1 MSKGQHQ
8 SVPPSSSLQ
17 ESSTGEV
24 SETLVS
30 STSSSVKSVMAAAKN
45 NSVQKTN
52 GVPEDFSKDHSFA
65 PQKSAKGSLLS
76 SESSK
81 NGAAKGSKIT
91 PSGQISIAK
100 SSGDFQNEVNNITMP
115 SEQDSFVKKIEL
127 KSSDVPLPAAPKEK
141 TSDKEKTIQFL
152 EDVLSCTVVI
162 GFFFLFK

>member
-1 MSKGQHQ
+1 
-8 SVPPSSSLQ
+8 
-17 ESSTGEV
+17 
-24 SETLVS
+24 
-30 STSSSVKSVMAAAKN
+30 MAAAKN

-52 GVPEDFSKDHSFA
+52 GVPEGISKDQSFA
-65 PQKSAKGSLLS
+65 PQKSPKGSLLS

-91 PSGQISIAK
+91 HSGQIPIAK
-100 SSGDFQNEVNNITMP
+100 SSGDFQNEVSNITMP

-141 TSDKEKTIQFL
+141 TSDKEKTIKFL

-162 GFFFLFK
+162 GFFFLFQRTDIKFLQLT